1 MVHRR
6 DASSGKVWR
15 LLLDSGNLL
24 PTNNPGA
31 PRLSESKFN
40 WRILPEI
47 VWRALVF
54 IVAIGILIVV
64 ATRWTIW
71 QGNAGW
77 QSTDDAYLQ
86 ADVTPIASKVS
97 GYVRERTIGLRLP
110 RQRPMSPPPRLNP
123 KP

>member
-1 MVHRR
+1 MVYRW
-6 DASSGKVWR
+6 DASSGEVWR
-15 LLLDSGNLL
+15 PLLDSGNLH
-24 PTNNPGA
+24 PTNHPGA

-54 IVAIGILIVV
+54 IVAIGILVVV

-77 QSTDDAYLQ
+77 QTTDDAYLQ

-97 GYVRERTIGLRLP
+97 GYISDLPVQDYERVHSGQL
-110 RQRPMSPPPRLNP
+110 
-123 KP
+123 